1 MQYEINDLK
10 SHIVWINRNFFD
22 LSKTF
27 KIVTNENEKLQQE
40 NENLANKLK
49 TSEKENNNYKQ
60 TIEEL
65 LQAKNKL
72 LDESTQNFQK
82 ANEKLHLKNQL
93 IYKLEVEI
101 MALKK
106 SIADNE
112 EGSRRSVAHIL
123 SDTTITCAKYR
134 KAIEIFEM
142 EKKDNLVQVQNLVT
156 ENAEIKD
163 KWAAK
168 NKIHQEQFDSLRGEV
183 LSLKDELAELKDDA
197 KVKDERVTELENQLD
212 EKIKIENLLAT
223 KVKVKHEELVQLEER
238 SNMKDKELA
247 LLLQNIQ
254 IKDKQLEKLIQDNAN
269 KEKLL
274 YTLREQ
280 VTSLSDDIEDIQQQI
295 TIKNNHIADITKK
308 LTAKDDTFVRL
319 SEEIDYMNINRQ
331 EELKKKNKEI
341 KKLKSDLKEKRRR
354 TNNVMIEANEFRRNA
369 IKADKS
375 NKNLFNQTVEARE
388 FLERALEFLNHLTAY
403 IKRKENHIFSVRR
416 KLSPGSTK
424 KILSWLESCLNS
436 SVAAMSSVADMQ
448 SSTKREMQSCL
459 EAMGW
464 LPEDTESC
472 LEN

>member
-308 LTAKDDTFVRL
+308 LAAKDDTFVRL

-459 EAMGW
+459 QAMGW

>member
-238 SNMKDKELA
+238 SNMKDKQLA